1 MFRVVWILS
10 AVWIQVVFGAPVYL
24 ERGWIP
30 VHDQSSP
37 KKYGVPLEKRQELS
51 SDESRFVDTM
61 NASFRSA
68 ETMFDTYT
76 GVLKTVDPDQHESQI
91 NTIASN
97 TDRMLSMAVTYCQ
110 TVEARLGKEKWVP
123 VMKNALT
130 PFTSHASPAVQG
142 LADKG
147 KKISQPTASQLTD
160 NTNKVIK
167 CAEKVGA
174 DSSALKSSLNNF
186 NKRSK

>member
-1 MFRVVWILS
+1 MFRLLWVVAL
-10 AVWIQVVFGAPVYL
+10 VWTQVVFGAPVCL
-24 ERGWIP
+24 EKGWNP
-30 VHDQSSP
+30 VHGQSSP
-37 KKYGVPLEKRQELS
+37 KGSEVHVEKRQDLS

-61 NASFRSA
+61 NGSLKSA

-91 NTIASN
+91 NTIAAN
-97 TDRMLSMAVTYCQ
+97 TDRMLAMAVTYCQ
-110 TVEARLGKEKWVP
+110 TVEARFGKGKWEP

-130 PFTSHASPAVQG
+130 PFISHASPVVQG

-147 KKISQPTASQLTD
+147 KKISQSTASQLSSDTD
-160 NTNKVIK
+160 KVIK
-167 CAEKVGA
+167 CAEKAGA
-174 DSSALKSSLNNF
+174 DAATLKSSLDNF

>member
-1 MFRVVWILS
+1 MFHIIWVLALVWSRVVL
-10 AVWIQVVFGAPVYL
+10 GAPVYL
-24 ERGWIP
+24 EKGWNP
-30 VHDQSSP
+30 VLDQSSP
-37 KKYGVPLEKRQELS
+37 KKYGVPLEKRQDLS
-51 SDESRFVDTM
+51 SEESKFVDTM
-61 NASFRSA
+61 NASFKSA

-76 GVLKTVDPDQHESQI
+76 GVLKAVDPDQHDPQI

-110 TVEARLGKEKWVP
+110 TVEARFGKGKWEP

-130 PFTSHASPAVQG
+130 PFISQASPVVQG

-147 KKISQPTASQLTD
+147 KKISQATASQLSGDTD
-160 NTNKVIK
+160 KVVK
-167 CAEKVGA
+167 CAEKAGA
-174 DSSALKSSLNNF
+174 DASALKISLDNF